1 MVKLLLKLGARRDIQ
16 DEDDQTPLMLA
27 EGADRHDIANLLRA

>member
-1 MVKLLLKLGARRDIQ
+1 MVKLLLSLGASRDVK

-27 EGADRHDIANLLRA
+27 DSGDRLDIADLLRA